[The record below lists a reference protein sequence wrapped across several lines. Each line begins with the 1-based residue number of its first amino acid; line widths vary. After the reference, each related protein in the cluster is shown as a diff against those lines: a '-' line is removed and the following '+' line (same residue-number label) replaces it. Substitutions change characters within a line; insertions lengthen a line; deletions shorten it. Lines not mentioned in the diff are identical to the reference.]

1 MKNITYIK
9 DNKWNT
15 FVEKYSSGFFSNV
28 PLWQNSSEENSQQPR
43 IAIDKD
49 EHSHVVLGRMS
60 SYGAV
65 NNLKYDI
72 LYSNN
77 TNGTFST
84 PVPIYSR
91 IFPNSLWYFSVEDI
105 NIEKDSSVS
114 CVFVGY
120 SIGYKPTIYYA
131 WIKNG
136 NLLNVVDLD
145 NVINFRSFFQY
156 NDYMIPF
163 ARIVTDSTKL
173 YIAFQIQRP
182 GSDWTIYLS
191 CIDRQSLYTNQR
203 NTYYSY
209 PRRNFMAYSNHKGE
223 IVLSLQKDMLVI
235 VSLYDIQGE
244 RIATI
249 SNSVLRSG
257 KHYLALNREKICSGM
272 YIVKV
277 STRDGD
283 IMLREKIIK

>member
-1 MKNITYIK
+1 MK
-9 DNKWNT
+9 
-15 FVEKYSSGFFSNV
+15 
-28 PLWQNSSEENSQQPR
+28 QQPPTPTGSTGPQLLLR
-43 IAIDKD
+43 YALVIVLVLVAQYFVISIFSGPESVQLPYSEFKQLVRKGKIAKVTFQGQD
-49 EHSHVVLGRMS
+49 M
-60 SYGAV
+60 
-65 NNLKYDI
+65 
-72 LYSNN
+72 
-77 TNGTFST
+77 NGTFST

-156 NDYMIPF
+156 SDYMIPF